1 MSRLF
6 LMFYIKETR
15 PREGEGWDGQS
26 KIWFRQQNPPSPI
39 HIFFYLWWTPLTTS
53 ILYVRTMLLASPKVA
68 VRCIRTWKHACMHA
82 LSLSYTY
89 VLMWK
94 CLVTTHNISVTK
106 TLTHYYLPALRFN
119 ILFKSEII
127 TSVDYWSCLKFIL

>member
-1 MSRLF
+1 MVKARYDLGNKT
-6 LMFYIKETR
+6 LHR
-15 PREGEGWDGQS
+15 PYT
-26 KIWFRQQNPPSPI
+26 
-39 HIFFYLWWTPLTTS
+39 FFYLWWTPLTTS
-53 ILYVRTMLLASPKVA
+53 ILYVRTMILASPKVA

-127 TSVDYWSCLKFIL
+127 NLKRCRLLFMFKIYFVEVIDLNFINFRITKSLYGH